1 MSLGQVLDA
10 REGARP
16 TLGGS
21 FIAWLLSIY
30 AAFHIALVFAMPEVG
45 ERFMLGDRSNDR
57 SIKLQALL
65 DTENWDAF
73 FRTLFHQ
80 ASPGDYILF
89 APAWS
94 LGGATGV
101 MLQNIALIGLGAWF
115 LWKLAG
121 LFFSPRVAAIAATAY
136 LLLPATLFHP
146 HAFVSEAICNPALIA
161 ATYFFLRYAT
171 REAPQ
176 GRDLVISALLT
187 ALLCFTRHVFLPLP
201 LFFAAL
207 LAVSA
212 PSAMKQ
218 RLRGA
223 AVLLV
228 VGYSLVGAWGA
239 AAYLAKPVYGE
250 GESVGGMEANLFLRA
265 QRMAGMIT
273 CPLPTEVEQR
283 VEATPADGIQTL
295 PAGEFIKFAQ
305 AHPRT
310 FVKTVVY
317 DVFNITANPG
327 MAMVYGRFFGVFD
340 LGEDSYEDYS
350 KWREVR
356 DRSGIPGL
364 VMELWRT
371 SPLGLI
377 VNVLGALAW
386 AGFVAIALWGTW
398 KLVRNRAQP
407 LALKLMAVGL
417 PAYLIAFS
425 SVAAGYTRWDH
436 RSPMEFLI
444 ALLFAV
450 GIVAIMDA
458 VRARRAGDA

>member
-10 REGARP
+10 RAGARP
-16 TLGGS
+16 TLGGG

-30 AAFHIALVFAMPEVG
+30 ATFHIALIFLMPDAA

-65 DTENWDAF
+65 DTESWDAF

-89 APAWS
+89 APAWT
-94 LGGATGV
+94 LGGPTAV

-121 LFFSPRVAAIAATAY
+121 LFFSPRVAAIATTAY

-146 HAFVSEAICNPALIA
+146 HAFVSEAICNPLLIA
-161 ATYFFLRYAT
+161 ASYFFLRHAT
-171 REAPQ
+171 SDKPQ
-176 GRDLVISALLT
+176 GRDLAIAALLT
-187 ALLCFTRHVFLPLP
+187 AVLVFTRHVFLPLP

-207 LAVSA
+207 LVLAG
-212 PSAMKQ
+212 PTGMKA
-218 RLRGA
+218 RLRSA
-223 AVLLV
+223 AILMLAGYALV
-228 VGYSLVGAWGA
+228 AAWGA
-239 AAYLAKPVYGE
+239 AAYLAKPVYGA

-283 VEATPADGIQTL
+283 IESTTEQIQTL
-295 PAGEFIKFAQ
+295 PARDFIKFVQ

-340 LGEDSYEDYS
+340 LGEDSYEDYG
-350 KWREVR
+350 KWRDVR
-356 DRSGIPGL
+356 DREGIPGL
-364 VMELWRT
+364 VTELWRT

-386 AGFVAIALWGTW
+386 AGFVAVALWGTW
-398 KLVRNRAQP
+398 SVIRDRAQP
-407 LALKLMAVGL
+407 LALKLLAVGL

-444 ALLFAV
+444 ALLFAAGV
-450 GIVAIMDA
+450 VAIVDA
-458 VRARRAGDA
+458 VRARRGDGA